1 MKKVPLA
8 LVAVLVIAPFLLAMT
23 AAPALADSVDFNFQ
37 NGTLSNTSTGVV
49 TGTVTATT
57 LSGPGPQ
64 LQVARNGIT
73 NLGPFSILGTFTFTT
88 GMFAGGTGTST
99 TPFEWNAGGSISVT
113 SGATATINGHSIT
126 GATLFMGTF
135 TGMQSAVINTS
146 AGNATFLADFVGGN
160 VNAALLAALG
170 FPSSTTGVDGV
181 LTENF
186 VITSPPGAPLTA
198 SLSSGDLTLT
208 PMTSTPTPEPG
219 TLLLFGTGLF
229 GVATLVRRMTS
240 KA

>member
-8 LVAVLVIAPFLLAMT
+8 VAAVLVIAPFLLAMT

-57 LSGPGPQ
+57 LTGPGPQ

-73 NLGPFSILGTFTFTT
+73 NLGPFSILGMFTFTT
-88 GMFAGGTGTST
+88 GTFAGGTGTST
-99 TPFEWNAGGSISVT
+99 TPFEWNAGGAISVT
-113 SGATATINGHSIT
+113 AGTTAMVNGQNLASSTLFT
-126 GATLFMGTF
+126 GAF
-135 TGMQSAVINTS
+135 TGIQMAVINTT
-146 AGNATFLADFVGGN
+146 ANNATFTADFVGGN

-170 FPSSTTGVDGV
+170 FPSTTTGVNGV

-186 VITSPPGAPLTA
+186 VITSLPGAPLTA

>member
-1 MKKVPLA
+1 MKKAA
-8 LVAVLVIAPFLLAMT
+8 LTLLGVFAVALFALSMT

-37 NGTLSNTSTGVV
+37 NGTLSNTTTGVV

-57 LSGPGPQ
+57 LTGPGPQ
-64 LQVARNGIT
+64 LQVARNGVT

-88 GMFAGGTGTST
+88 GAFAGGTGTST

-113 SGATATINGHSIT
+113 SGATALVNGVNVSS
-126 GATLFMGTF
+126 ATLFTGSF
-135 TGMQSAVINTS
+135 TGMQSAVINLV
-146 AGNATFLADFVGGN
+146 ADNATFTANFVGGN

-170 FPSSTTGVDGV
+170 FPSTTTGVNGV

-208 PMTSTPTPEPG
+208 PMTSTPIPESG
-219 TLLLFGTGLF
+219 TLLLFGTGLLGMA
-229 GVATLVRRMTS
+229 GVARR
-240 KA
+240 KFLNP